1 MDSTVV
7 FKRIISA
14 VCAVFLLAYIV
25 YQGYMVAY
33 EPVKVETVYEYSTYD
48 KIETDIF
55 VIRDEEYIQNN
66 AVGTLVPVVEDG
78 KRVAKNQEVAIV
90 FANTQTASNY
100 VKIKELEESIL
111 RYKTLA
117 SQADNYS
124 IDVDVVDEEINSRL
138 FAYVDAISTGNLET
152 LKNSSCALRDKITTR
167 QMATGKSIDFD
178 SKILSLESELD
189 ALKQKDLNYSSI
201 TATHSGYYING
212 VDGYENLISYD
223 KVMELGSNEIEA
235 MLEIP
240 PNQIPTNAM
249 AKIVSNFDWYMVC
262 NVNSNM
268 IGNMK
273 VGNKIEVLLPF
284 ASVSELKA
292 EVVAL
297 NDTNSKKTALILK
310 CNLMDSDLANLRKEK
325 AQLAFNEYKGLKI
338 SPTAIRVN
346 DKGEKGVYVKT
357 GNIIRF
363 KKANVLYSSSDVI
376 IAENKRGA
384 QGYVKLYDDIVVEGT
399 DLYDGK
405 IIS

>member
-223 KVMELGSNEIEA
+223 KVMSLGSSEIEA
-235 MLEIP
+235 MLETP